1 MDLGATDEQLDSPM
15 VFCSGRNG
23 TASYDWTDPASGTD
37 LKPLFDT
44 ILKYVQPPEGEPD
57 EPLQML
63 VSSVDYNDFVGRIG
77 IGRIQNGV
85 AKVGEEVV
93 VCDWHNPDLKMR
105 GRLTKLYDFQANG
118 RQPCD
123 NITAAISLH
132 SPACPMSPSATRCVL
147 PLRLSRC
154 PS

>member
-1 MDLGATDEQLDSPM
+1 
-15 VFCSGRNG
+15 
-23 TASYDWTDPASGTD
+23 
-37 LKPLFDT
+37 
-44 ILKYVQPPEGEPD
+44 
-57 EPLQML
+57 ML
-63 VSSVDYNDFVGRIG
+63 VSSVDYNEFVGRIG

-105 GRLTKLYDFQANG
+105 GRLTKLYDFQPMAASPATTSP
-118 RQPCD
+118 Q
-123 NITAAISLH
+123 AISLH